1 MKQLSKNPEL
11 MKALGYDDKRQL
23 DDSVKLGQ
31 SKKDGF
37 FMWNEFLDFFFSG
50 QQKDRP
56 EGSDWWNQL
65 DSKGNYIVKAK
76 VTSGREATSEK
87 KTGEVNASSPG
98 HAGKSSPDR
107 RPVKITPSIQML

>member
-1 MKQLSKNPEL
+1 
-11 MKALGYDDKRQL
+11 
-23 DDSVKLGQ
+23 
-31 SKKDGF
+31 
-37 FMWNEFLDFFFSG
+37 
-50 QQKDRP
+50 
-56 EGSDWWNQL
+56 
-65 DSKGNYIVKAK
+65 